1 MPLTRE
7 LHIIRAH
14 HLHYTSL
21 LDDFQK
27 HVIFIRD
34 THNPAMEAF
43 SDKVR
48 KDSKSI
54 MHRECENLLTECK
67 RLKGE
72 LHMQERRLKNVMGLV
87 SLLLGSSETSET
99 LYLYLSSYRYSA
111 A

>member
-7 LHIIRAH
+7 FHIIRAH
-14 HLHYTSL
+14 HLHYASL
-21 LDDFQK
+21 LDDLQE

-34 THNPAMEAF
+34 THNPAMESF
-43 SDKVR
+43 PEEVCKYSE
-48 KDSKSI
+48 SI

-72 LHMQERRLKNVMGLV
+72 LHMQERRVKNVMGLV
-87 SLLLGSSETSET
+87 SLLLESSET
-99 LYLYLSSYRYSA
+99 LYLYLSSYRCSA